1 MYPGT
6 AWWSYELEFGLG
18 WQMAKQSDDDR
29 REWYVFLS
37 TTLWQLLDD
46 RKLLSNQ
53 NQTKF

>member
-1 MYPGT
+1 MYPDT